1 MNVSVAIEKRLRSTR
16 REFALDVRFD
26 SDADVTILFGPSGA
40 GKTLTLLAMAGLV
53 RPDSGAIRCGD
64 RVLFDSA
71 RGIDVPARLRRI
83 GFVFQDYALFPHLS
97 VAQNVAFARGRGW
110 IARRGAAT
118 AVAGLLET
126 FDLGG
131 CRHALPAQL
140 SGGQRQRVALAR
152 ALAAEPELLL
162 LDEPFAALDAPL
174 RSRLRGELLALQ
186 RKRGL
191 PIVVI
196 THDPDDVAAL
206 GGRVI
211 GLVDGRVTAAEQTA
225 ASEHKP

>member
-1 MNVSVAIEKRLRSTR
+1 MTLSVVVEKRLRSAQ
-16 REFALDVRFD
+16 REFVLDVRFD
-26 SDADVTILFGPSGA
+26 SDAGVTILFGPSGA
-40 GKTLTLLAMAGLV
+40 GKTLTLLAVAGLL
-53 RPDSGAIRCGD
+53 RPESGAIRCGD
-64 RVLFDSA
+64 RVVFDGA

-97 VAQNVAFARGRGW
+97 VAQNVAFARSRGW
-110 IARRGAAT
+110 FARRGADAT
-118 AVAGLLET
+118 VAALLET

-131 CRHALPAQL
+131 CRHALPAQI

-186 RKRGL
+186 RARGL

-211 GLVDGRVTAAEQTA
+211 RMADGRVVPG
-225 ASEHKP
+225 SP